1 VSRNRARTTHED
13 PGVPNWLATEGRGHG
28 SVFWR
33 YFLPEGPMEAPRA
46 EVVKLA
52 DLRP

>member
-1 VSRNRARTTHED
+1 
-13 PGVPNWLATEGRGHG
+13 
-28 SVFWR
+28 VFWR
-33 YFLPEGPMEAPRA
+33 YFLPEGPMEAPKA